1 MGLFVLQEKPN
12 DQMTAADYVEVALK
26 NINLWKDHPDCE
38 YLLSQFAVISLQ
50 KAAIKIKN
58 DRNK

>member
-1 MGLFVLQEKPN
+1 MGLFVLQEKPD
-12 DQMTAADYVEVALK
+12 DQMTAADYIEVALK

-38 YLLSQFAVISLQ
+38 YLLSQFAANYLL
-50 KAAIKIKN
+50 KASTKIKN